1 MRIAS
6 VLTAVSLLMS
16 GAEGPKWASVNNGI
30 FLCKDCAGVHRGM
43 GINVSFVRSVE
54 MDAWNEVQLKCM
66 TNGGNARVKE
76 FFDRYELTELPLEER
91 YETQAAEY
99 NRMNVSA
106 IKVVEGSC
114 Q

>member
-1 MRIAS
+1 MAN
-6 VLTAVSLLMS
+6 VLTAVSLLTP

-66 TNGGNARVKE
+66 TNGGNARIKE

-99 NRMNVSA
+99 NRRNVS
-106 IKVVEGSC
+106 KMMVVEGSC